1 MNSEIDL
8 QSVAVDLNSCPT
20 IENLPSSNAVQLET
34 TDFSKYLRTIAGI
47 NAPSIP
53 CAVVCTALDLIFTLI
68 ALVIGTSNISAC
80 PVEPRVPIYLVVSGT
95 INLTSILFTI
105 VGYFLHVKE
114 KDENII
120 GFFYVTFS
128 AIMIIIF
135 QLVNFIW
142 LILGTVWTFSVFN
155 QVQYTNMNT
164 NTYCQQ
170 NLYQYTEVSIIL
182 QYIVPIVICCCK
194 NVPFLKN

>member
-1 MNSEIDL
+1 
-8 QSVAVDLNSCPT
+8 
-20 IENLPSSNAVQLET
+20 
-34 TDFSKYLRTIAGI
+34 
-47 NAPSIP
+47 
-53 CAVVCTALDLIFTLI
+53 LDLIFTLI

>member
-1 MNSEIDL
+1 
-8 QSVAVDLNSCPT
+8 
-20 IENLPSSNAVQLET
+20 
-34 TDFSKYLRTIAGI
+34 
-47 NAPSIP
+47 
-53 CAVVCTALDLIFTLI
+53 
-68 ALVIGTSNISAC
+68 
-80 PVEPRVPIYLVVSGT
+80 VVSGT

>member
-8 QSVAVDLNSCPT
+8 RAVTFDLNSRST
-20 IENLPSSNAVQLET
+20 IENPSPANAVRVET
-34 TDFSKYLRTIAGI
+34 TDYSKYLRTIAGI
-47 NAPSIP
+47 NTPSIP
-53 CAVVCTALDLIFTLI
+53 CAVVCTAFDLIFTLI

-80 PVEPRVPIYLVVSGT
+80 PVERLVPIYLVVSGT

-105 VGYFLHVKE
+105 VAYTVHIKA

-128 AIMIIIF
+128 SIMIIIF

-142 LILGTVWTFSVFN
+142 LLLGTVWVFSVFN
-155 QVQYTNMNT
+155 EVQYTNMNAT
-164 NTYCQQ
+164 TYCQV

-182 QYIVPIVICCCK
+182 QYIVPLFICCCK
-194 NVPFLKN
+194 NIQLLKK